1 MQYQK
6 EEVKSRILAVA
17 FAEFNKEG
25 YYKANVLRIATHS
38 KVAIGNLYRYFNGKA
53 ALFDAL
59 VGQAYSDIPVI
70 IQTIYD
76 QTIGAI
82 NDAGKLYGISEGILM
97 IFDRYGKQLTLLL
110 DKSQGSKYAEFGNT
124 LREEICTLWKQA
136 FAVNGEDDFM
146 IELLA
151 EGFLSGSLK
160 IFKTAKQDEMGKL
173 LDRLMRFYFQN
184 IKERF

>member
-6 EEVKSRILAVA
+6 EEVKARILGVA
-17 FAEFNKEG
+17 YTEFDKEG

-53 ALFDAL
+53 ALFDAI
-59 VGQAYSDIPVI
+59 VRAAYTDIPII
-70 IQTIYD
+70 IQSIYNQNID
-76 QTIGAI
+76 AI
-82 NDAGKLYGISEGILM
+82 DDASRLYGISEGILT
-97 IFDRYGKQLTLLL
+97 IFDRYGKEMSLLL

-124 LREEICTLWKQA
+124 LREEICSLWKQA
-136 FAVNGEDDFM
+136 FSTNGNDNFM

-160 IFKTAKQDEMGKL
+160 IFKSAQLDERRIL

>member
-6 EEVKSRILAVA
+6 EEVKARILDVA

-53 ALFDAL
+53 ALFDAI
-59 VGQAYSDIPVI
+59 VGQAYNDIPVI
-70 IQTIYD
+70 IQSIYSQNID
-76 QTIGAI
+76 AI
-82 NDAGKLYGISEGILM
+82 DDASRLYGISEGIIM
-97 IFDRYGKQLTLLL
+97 IFDRYGKEMSLLL

-136 FAVNGEDDFM
+136 FGSNGDDDFM

-160 IFKTAKQDEMGKL
+160 IFKSAMPDERRKL